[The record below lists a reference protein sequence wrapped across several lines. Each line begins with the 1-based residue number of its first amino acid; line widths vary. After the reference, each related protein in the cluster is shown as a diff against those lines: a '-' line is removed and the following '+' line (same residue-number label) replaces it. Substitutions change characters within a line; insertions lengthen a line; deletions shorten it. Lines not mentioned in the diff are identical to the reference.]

1 MAGGAAEASG
11 LVSAGTEASCP
22 VYGGFPHVTRE
33 VFPQISRRGISQRD
47 SSASGLEGFL
57 QAVGPAPTVP
67 APTLE
72 LSESQKIIAAR
83 LGEAQHCF
91 NTCHIFGCKSRCFR
105 CPTAAGQ

>member
-11 LVSAGTEASCP
+11 LVSAGTEACGP

-33 VFPQISRRGISQRD
+33 CWPHITRRGISQRD
-47 SSASGLEGFL
+47 SSAFGQDLD
-57 QAVGPAPTVP
+57 AIGPAPTVP

-72 LSESQKIIAAR
+72 LSENQKILAAK